1 MKVTQ
6 TAYESASALVGTP
19 GRAPGAATGARNP
32 RPSLA
37 TGFVE
42 PSSGFEQ
49 TVADLW
55 AAALGLDRVG
65 ADDDFFELGGRS
77 MTAVLLAQRIATDL
91 RVPLTVS
98 ALIEHPTVRL
108 LCAELESRT
117 S

>member
-1 MKVTQ
+1 MTVTQ
-6 TAYESASALVGTP
+6 TAYDPATALVG
-19 GRAPGAATGARNP
+19 TGARNP

-42 PSSGFEQ
+42 PSPGIEL
-49 TVADLW
+49 TVAELW
-55 AAALGLDRVG
+55 ATALGLDRVG

-91 RVPLTVS
+91 RVPLTVT
-98 ALIEHPTVRL
+98 ALVEHPTVRL

-117 S
+117 SQGRTP